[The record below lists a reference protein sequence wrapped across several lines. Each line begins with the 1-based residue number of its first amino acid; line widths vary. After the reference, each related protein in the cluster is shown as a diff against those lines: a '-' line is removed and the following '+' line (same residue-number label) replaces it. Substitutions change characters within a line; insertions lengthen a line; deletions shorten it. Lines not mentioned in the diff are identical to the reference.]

1 MCVAEHISSRIATQ
15 DAHLIWRQIL
25 CIEVPT
31 VSNSISTSKTKKEGQ
46 IGVLSLQ
53 GNRTQLEPLC
63 GGVKGWRVAAHFVL
77 CDHVLQIKKGVD
89 EKAQHK
95 CAAHMLVC
103 LTVGTVATALAR

>member
-63 GGVKGWRVAAHFVL
+63 GGVKGWRVAAHFV
-77 CDHVLQIKKGVD
+77 
-89 EKAQHK
+89 
-95 CAAHMLVC
+95 
-103 LTVGTVATALAR
+103 